1 LTMKILITGSS
12 GLIGS
17 ALVALLTSQGQSVT
31 RLVRSR
37 ARSGEGE
44 ISWDPSA
51 GNIHAPSLEGFEAV
65 VHLAGENIAAG
76 RWTAEQKARIRDSRV
91 KGTRLLAESLARLAR
106 RPAVLLCASALGYY
120 GNRGEEV
127 LQESSPSGSGFLAE
141 VCRDWEAAAE
151 PAARCGIRV
160 GNLRMGV
167 VLSLEGGALPR
178 MLPPFRLGLGGR
190 VGEGKQYMSWIA
202 IDDVVG
208 AFSFALKSAA
218 LCGPVNVVAPN
229 PVTNLEFT
237 KTLGRVLGRPTL
249 FPMPA
254 FAARLAF
261 GEMADALLLGS
272 ARLEPA
278 KLLATGF
285 KFRFTELEPALRHI
299 LGKE

>member
-1 LTMKILITGSS
+1 MKILVTGSS

-17 ALVALLTSQGQSVT
+17 ALVPVLTSEGHDVT
-31 RLVRSR
+31 RLVRSKPR
-37 ARSGEGE
+37 LGEAG
-44 ISWDPSA
+44 IYWDPS
-51 GNIHAPSLEGFEAV
+51 IETIDTPSLEGFGGV

-127 LQESSPSGSGFLAE
+127 LKESSPSGSGFLAE
-141 VCRDWEAAAE
+141 VCREWEAAAE

-160 GNLRMGV
+160 VNLRMGV
-167 VLSLEGGALPR
+167 VLSPKGGALSR

-190 VGEGKQYMSWIA
+190 VGDGKQYMSWIA

-208 AFSFALKSAA
+208 AFSFALKREA

-229 PVTNLEFT
+229 PVTNAEFT
-237 KTLGRVLGRPTL
+237 KTLGRVLGRPTV

-261 GEMADALLLGS
+261 GEMADALLLAS

-278 KLLATGF
+278 KLLGTGYAV
-285 KFRFTELEPALRHI
+285 RFAELEGALRH
-299 LGKE
+299 LLRGA